1 MPWPSIAVV
10 ETDGDMVTKMTMDF
24 THWSE
29 YDFLLDTVDMEQEI
43 ALTVVLPGVHRSG
56 YRAVPISYNNSVL
69 TVKLYDGDQVGAPLH
84 AITAS
89 LNDDDS
95 YIYDYV
101 LFRFSFPSGFFRYG
115 DTGIQNAEETL
126 GYYPWGIENMPSRNI
141 MNVHVPDQLVRLGR
155 NMAKSDAV
163 YSIIT
168 KAATILSFP
177 FLLIRVKDSYDTYG
191 ANFSRSMFKD
201 LYDGAWKYFVR
212 GMLGHLLEREGA

>member
-1 MPWPSIAVV
+1 
-10 ETDGDMVTKMTMDF
+10 
-24 THWSE
+24 
-29 YDFLLDTVDMEQEI
+29 
-43 ALTVVLPGVHRSG
+43 
-56 YRAVPISYNNSVL
+56 
-69 TVKLYDGDQVGAPLH
+69 
-84 AITAS
+84 
-89 LNDDDS
+89 
-95 YIYDYV
+95 
-101 LFRFSFPSGFFRYG
+101 
-115 DTGIQNAEETL
+115 
-126 GYYPWGIENMPSRNI
+126 MPSRNI

-212 GMLGHLLEREGA
+212 GMLGHLLEREGV